1 MKTTGTP
8 AATKR
13 LLSGNE
19 AIALGAWEA
28 GVRYAAAYPG
38 TPSTEILPALAQY
51 AGVRAEWASNEK
63 VALDAAVGASFAGAR
78 ALAAMKHVGVNVASD
93 SLMTLSYTG
102 IGAGLV
108 LVSADDPGA
117 FSSQNEQDNRHY
129 ARFGKFPCL
138 EPADSQEA
146 KDFTC
151 FAFELSERFDTP
163 VMLRSTTRLSHSKS
177 AVEVKM
183 PAEPREPG
191 TLPPFER
198 RPRKYVMIPAHAR
211 LRHPEI
217 EARLQALADYAEACP
232 LNRVEWGD
240 KRIGVISDGVAY
252 QYAREVFASFSLLKL
267 GMTHPLPAR
276 TIRDFAAQVETLVV
290 VEELDPFIEEQ
301 VRALGLEVIGKQF
314 FPATGELTLARVR
327 EGALAAGLPVSV
339 QRPKSEVTT
348 NEDVGPRTSDLEL
361 KPPPRPPALCPGCP
375 HRSVYFNLRK
385 LKMLVAGDIGCYAIG
400 VLPPF
405 EEMDM
410 LISMGASI
418 GMAHGARLAGCPDK
432 IVATIGDSTFFHAG
446 LPELANTIYNRGVTC
461 TMILDNGTTAMTGG
475 QDNPATGVTLQG
487 ETTRAIDIE
496 SVVRAM
502 GVEDL
507 WVVDALDVKEVEK
520 AIREATEIEDR
531 PTVIIVNGACVFT
544 PQFQHRPVVAVDAEV
559 CNGCGFCFR
568 VGCPAILKSEE
579 VDVKTERPKA
589 LIDPLLCTGCTVC
602 LQVCPRKAIYQ
613 TQGEEV

>member
-1 MKTTGTP
+1 M
-8 AATKR
+8 KR
-13 LLSGNE
+13 LFSGNE

-38 TPSTEILPALAQY
+38 TPSTEILPALARY
-51 AGVRAEWASNEK
+51 AGVRAEWAANEK
-63 VALDAAVGASFAGAR
+63 VALDAAAGASFAGAR
-78 ALAAMKHVGVNVASD
+78 ALAVMKHVGVNVASD

-102 IGAGLV
+102 VGAGLV

-146 KDFTC
+146 KDFTRI
-151 FAFELSERFDTP
+151 AFDLSERFDTP
-163 VMLRSTTRLSHSKS
+163 VMLRPTTRISHSKG
-177 AVEVKM
+177 AVEVQM
-183 PAEPREPG
+183 PIDEPREPG
-191 TLPPFER
+191 PLPAFER
-198 RPRKYVMIPAHAR
+198 KPRKYVMIPAYAR
-211 LRHPEI
+211 LRHPEV
-217 EARLQALADYAEACP
+217 EARIQALAEYAETSP

-240 KRIGVISDGVAY
+240 KRIGIITSSVAY
-252 QYAREVFASFSLLKL
+252 QYAREVFTGFSFLKL
-267 GMTHPLPAR
+267 GMTYPLPVR
-276 TIRDFAAQVETLVV
+276 MLHDFAAQVETLVV

-301 VRALGLEVIGKQF
+301 VRALGLKVIGKEF
-314 FPATGELTLARVR
+314 FPATGELSLALVR
-327 EGALAAGLPVSV
+327 TGAIKARLPIQLPTSNFQPPIPTISV
-339 QRPKSEVTT
+339 
-348 NEDVGPRTSDLEL
+348 
-361 KPPPRPPALCPGCP
+361 PPRPPALCPGCP

-385 LKMLVAGDIGCYAIG
+385 RKLLVAGDIGCYAIG

-418 GMAHGARLAGCPDK
+418 GMAHGARQAGCPDK

-446 LPELANTIYNRGVTC
+446 LPELANTIYNRGVLC

-487 ETTRAIDIE
+487 ETTQAIDIE
-496 SVVRAM
+496 SVVRGM
-502 GVEDL
+502 GVEHV
-507 WVVDALDVKEVEK
+507 WVVDALDVKGVEQ
-520 AIREATEIEDR
+520 AIQEATAIEDR
-531 PTVIIVNGACVFT
+531 PTVIVVNGACVFT
-544 PQFQHRPVVAVDAEV
+544 PQFQRRPAVAVESGV

-579 VDVKTERPKA
+579 MDAKTKRPKA
-589 LIDPLLCTGCTVC
+589 LIDSLLCTGCTVC
-602 LQVCPRKAIYQ
+602 LQVCPRKAMYQ
-613 TQGEEV
+613 K

>member
-1 MKTTGTP
+1 M
-8 AATKR
+8 KR

-51 AGVRAEWASNEK
+51 AGVWAEWATNEK
-63 VALDAAVGASFAGAR
+63 VALDATVGASFAGAR
-78 ALAAMKHVGVNVASD
+78 ALAVMKHVGVNVASD

-102 IGAGLV
+102 VGAGLV

-146 KDFTC
+146 KDFTR
-151 FAFELSERFDTP
+151 FAFELSEQFDTP

-177 AVEVKM
+177 AVEVRM
-183 PAEPREPG
+183 PVGPREPG
-191 TLPPFER
+191 PLSPFER
-198 RPRKYVMIPAHAR
+198 KPRKYVMIPAHAR
-211 LRHPEI
+211 LRHLEV
-217 EARLQALADYAEACP
+217 EARLQALAEYAETVRLSSSRLSSTESHGEACP
-232 LNRVEWGD
+232 LNRVEWRD
-240 KRIGVISDGVAY
+240 KRIGVISGGVAY
-252 QYAREVFASFSLLKL
+252 QYAREVFNFSFLKL
-267 GMTHPLPAR
+267 GMTYPLPAGM
-276 TIRDFAAQVETLVV
+276 IRDFAAQVEVLVV

-301 VRALGLEVIGKQF
+301 VRALGLEVIGKEF
-314 FPATGELTLARVR
+314 FPTIGELTLARVR
-327 EGALAAGLPVSV
+327 EGALKAGLPVRERFYVSGS
-339 QRPKSEVTT
+339 KSQKESETLKL
-348 NEDVGPRTSDLEL
+348 DVPV
-361 KPPPRPPALCPGCP
+361 RPPALCPGCP

-385 LKMLVAGDIGCYAIG
+385 LKLLVAGDIGCYAIG

-405 EEMDM
+405 EKTDM

-418 GMAHGARLAGCPDK
+418 GMAHGAKQAGCPDK
-432 IVATIGDSTFFHAG
+432 IVATIGDSTFFHTG
-446 LPELANTIYNRGVTC
+446 LPELASTIYNRGVTC

-487 ETTRAIDIE
+487 EATQAIDIE
-496 SVVRAM
+496 AVVRAM
-502 GVEDL
+502 GIADL
-507 WVVDALDVKEVEK
+507 WVVDALDVKEIEK
-520 AIREATEIEDR
+520 AIREATAIEDR
-531 PTVIIVNGACVFT
+531 PTVIVVNGACVFT
-544 PQFQHRPVVAVDAEV
+544 PQFQRRPVVAVDPEV

-579 VDVKTERPKA
+579 MGAKTKRPKA

-602 LQVCPRKAIYQ
+602 LQVCPQKAIHQ
-613 TQGEEV
+613 TGK

>member
-1 MKTTGTP
+1 M
-8 AATKR
+8 KR

-63 VALDAAVGASFAGAR
+63 VALDAAIGASFAGAR

-102 IGAGLV
+102 VGGGLV

-146 KDFTC
+146 KDFTR
-151 FAFELSERFDTP
+151 FAFELSEQFDTP

-177 AVEVKM
+177 AVEVRM
-183 PAEPREPG
+183 PTGPREPG
-191 TLPPFER
+191 PLPPFER
-198 RPRKYVMIPAHAR
+198 KPRKYVPIPAHAR
-211 LRHPEI
+211 LLHPQVE
-217 EARLQALADYAEACP
+217 ERMCHLREYAETCP
-232 LNRVEWGD
+232 LNRVEWGGR
-240 KRIGVISDGVAY
+240 RIGVISDGVAY
-252 QYAREVFASFSLLKL
+252 QYAREVFAGFSFLKL
-267 GMTHPLPAR
+267 GMTYPLPAGM
-276 TIRDFAAQVETLVV
+276 IRDFAAQVETLVV

-301 VRALGLEVIGKQF
+301 VRALRLEVIGKEF

-327 EGALAAGLPVSV
+327 EGALKAGLPIQSPAPSP
-339 QRPKSEVTT
+339 QPLAPSPQPLAPTIT
-348 NEDVGPRTSDLEL
+348 I
-361 KPPPRPPALCPGCP
+361 PPRPPALCPGCP

-385 LKMLVAGDIGCYAIG
+385 LKLLVAGDIGCYAIG

-405 EEMDM
+405 EAMDI

-418 GMAHGARLAGCPDK
+418 GLAHGAKQAGCLDK
-432 IVATIGDSTFFHAG
+432 IVATIGDSTFFHTG
-446 LPELANTIYNRGVTC
+446 LPELANIIYNRGTAC

-487 ETTRAIDIE
+487 ETTQAIDIE
-496 SVVRAM
+496 TVVRAM
-502 GVEDL
+502 GIEDL
-507 WVVDALDVKEVEK
+507 WVVDALDVKAVEQ
-520 AIREATEIEDR
+520 AIREATAIEDR

-544 PQFQHRPVVAVDAEV
+544 PQFQRLPVVTVDLEA

-568 VGCPAILKSEE
+568 VGCPAILKAEE
-579 VDVKTERPKA
+579 VDAKTKRPKA

-602 LQVCPRKAIYQ
+602 LQVCPRKAMHQ
-613 TQGEEV
+613 AEAE